1 MTAREHGG
9 FPDCAAFFAILSSCP
24 SLERLVMSGGKKWK
38 DACARS
44 LQAEKQEIR
53 LPRLKSLSLE
63 YLHPVIIGT
72 LLSSIIFIAFPDF
85 LLDVIANP
93 SLWHTDPRLESIL
106 PPFDSN
112 NIGVLPQNIQSLQWL
127 DIDYL
132 VGGGRL
138 VAYGGK
144 WNGTHPDTTM
154 RIDML
159 EAEDPLPALLRTILL
174 PDLAQFTSLT
184 LNGTAL
190 FADDLI
196 ANHLRYLQ
204 RLERLHITDAKE
216 DAVHGIF
223 SALTPSRL
231 SPQHQL
237 LWPCPNLRK
246 LRLHDALFQIERLL
260 DMIEARQGREVR
272 NIRSSSGTLGTW
284 AERNS

>member
-1 MTAREHGG
+1 
-9 FPDCAAFFAILSSCP
+9 
-24 SLERLVMSGGKKWK
+24 
-38 DACARS
+38 
-44 LQAEKQEIR
+44 
-53 LPRLKSLSLE
+53 
-63 YLHPVIIGT
+63 
-72 LLSSIIFIAFPDF
+72 
-85 LLDVIANP
+85 
-93 SLWHTDPRLESIL
+93 
-106 PPFDSN
+106 
-112 NIGVLPQNIQSLQWL
+112 
-127 DIDYL
+127 
-132 VGGGRL
+132 
-138 VAYGGK
+138 
-144 WNGTHPDTTM
+144 M

-272 NIRSSSGTLGTW
+272 NMTWKGVPLEHLELGRNEIRNMNPNVVRQVEEIIIGQGVFEWPYRKWVTT
-284 AERNS
+284 NYV